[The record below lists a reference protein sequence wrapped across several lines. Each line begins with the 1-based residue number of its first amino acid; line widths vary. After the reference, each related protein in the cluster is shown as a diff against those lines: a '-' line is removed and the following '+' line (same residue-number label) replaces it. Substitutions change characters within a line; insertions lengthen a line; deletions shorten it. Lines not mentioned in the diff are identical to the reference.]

1 MAGATG
7 RHEALSLQCAE
18 GRHGLCVA
26 AGHTGELHGAGE
38 LRPAGNASIMWP
50 AMHAGARAPAL
61 VRPSAA
67 KAAGARR
74 RPEAETKGMVSGG
87 EGKGRGGD

>member
-1 MAGATG
+1 
-7 RHEALSLQCAE
+7 
-18 GRHGLCVA
+18 
-26 AGHTGELHGAGE
+26 
-38 LRPAGNASIMWP
+38 MWP

-74 RPEAETKGMVSGG
+74 RPEAEAEAKGMVSGG
-87 EGKGRGGD
+87 EEKGCGGD